1 MLAERFKQLRE
12 TMPPLEGR
20 GHYSEAQFEWLAK
33 AQSLVTEW
41 NAQEAVEF
49 KKIVDG
55 LLSRTD
61 RRTCYERLLIVINR
75 AINTAHLSSTRNK
88 ITAQDQIQK
97 GYAFIAMPINP
108 DDPQLDDVLDT
119 IKTSANRFG
128 INAERVDEPQS
139 NERITD
145 RILESIRKAEYVI
158 VDLTHSR
165 PNVFYEAGYAQG
177 LNKTPIYIA
186 RAETRLEFDLKDYPI
201 IFFKNMR
208 ELADSLERRLKGI
221 TESHAI

>member
-12 TMPPLEGR
+12 DMPPLEGR
-20 GHYSEAQFEWLAK
+20 GHYSDEQFEWLAK
-33 AQSLVTEW
+33 AQSLVAEW
-41 NAQEAVEF
+41 SAEEAVEF
-49 KKIVDG
+49 NKIVDA

-61 RRTCYERLLIVINR
+61 RRTHYAKLLVVINR
-75 AINTAHLSSTRNK
+75 AMNANHSSSTSSTMTTR
-88 ITAQDQIQK
+88 DQIQK

-108 DDPQLDDVLDT
+108 SDAQLDDVLDT
-119 IKTSANRFG
+119 IKASANRCG
-128 INAERVDEPQS
+128 IRAERVDEPQS

-158 VDLTHSR
+158 VDLTNSR

-186 RAETRLEFDLKDYPI
+186 REGTRLEFDLKDYPV

-208 ELADSLERRLKGI
+208 ELADSLERRLKGLAQ
-221 TESHAI
+221 SHAI